1 MGKCARFPSCCAII
15 LVSSCRGSAS
25 SCRFSRLTTLPAK
38 GRRGFI
44 FMTRWGR
51 NSKSTEYAA
60 TGSGSPAVR
69 GVLFYENRWGKK
81 PLHKLS
87 EQDAVTVALR
97 ALDTAAEADTATGG
111 VDRNARIFPIIKI
124 ISRDGIK
131 TLPDRADCGP
141 FQEHRGMIEEP
152 YRWVEA
158 IANRREY
165 IETQLAPGSPIAAL
179 SFRDGILFVTVGRA
193 RQKLFEIYD
202 RIAMGAIGHPGDIE
216 RLRMAAIELAST
228 EGFTRSAADVS
239 LRRLAFYSLSPLLKT
254 AFEQVYGAP
263 YLARM
268 IFAEVGTTP
277 ADDLF
282 LRVEYDG
289 AIVAERLGGGCE
301 ATGFSAISGTARGTE
316 LMEELLRR
324 DHDSNCTLKAA
335 LKSCARCL
343 ECG

>member
-1 MGKCARFPSCCAII
+1 
-15 LVSSCRGSAS
+15 
-25 SCRFSRLTTLPAK
+25 
-38 GRRGFI
+38 
-44 FMTRWGR
+44 
-51 NSKSTEYAA
+51 
-60 TGSGSPAVR
+60 
-69 GVLFYENRWGKK
+69 
-81 PLHKLS
+81 
-87 EQDAVTVALR
+87 
-97 ALDTAAEADTATGG
+97 
-111 VDRNARIFPIIKI
+111 
-124 ISRDGIK
+124 
-131 TLPDRADCGP
+131 
-141 FQEHRGMIEEP
+141 MIEEP

-228 EGFTRSAADVS
+228 EGFTRSAGDVS

-268 IFAEVGTTP
+268 IFAEVGAAP

-289 AIVAERLGGGCE
+289 AIAAGGS
-301 ATGFSAISGTARGTE
+301 AADAKPPRFSVISGTARATE
-316 LMEELLRR
+316 RMEELLRR
-324 DHDSNCTLKAA
+324 DHDSNSTLKTALRVALDAWSVGSMTADEESAGRLPSPEALRQRRAEEFKGAA
-335 LKSCARCL
+335 IEAGVL
-343 ECG
+343 ERSSTSAIRYRQIGAEELQGLTSA